1 MRDKPGIH
9 AMYGVET
16 VGVRPVFVS
25 PTHFLEDLMTTK
37 VKKKVSVEDVIHP
50 VELNYQR
57 SIPQMVL
64 DWTEELV
71 TRLQADYDRQYKS
84 NSNPCKFSI
93 TTGRKYHKI
102 VNRNAEVHA
111 FVDKQT
117 GEVFKPASYKA
128 PAKHVRYDLRRIK
141 QRHECFNNADWA
153 GSYLYIR
160 G

>member
-1 MRDKPGIH
+1 
-9 AMYGVET
+9 
-16 VGVRPVFVS
+16 
-25 PTHFLEDLMTTK
+25 MTTK
-37 VKKKVSVEDVIHP
+37 VKKNLTVEDVIHP

-57 SIPQMVL
+57 SIPEMVL
-64 DWTEELV
+64 DWTNELV
-71 TRLQADYDRQYKS
+71 TRLQADYDRRYPNS
-84 NSNPCKFSI
+84 SNPVRFEVNS
-93 TTGRKYHKI
+93 GRKYLKI
-102 VNRNAEVHA
+102 NQINGGVHA

-153 GSYLYIR
+153 GSYLYLR